1 VALYLCILLVCFV
14 CYLVFRVSA
23 RGARWLS
30 PIAMN
35 ITVRIM
41 GLLLASVAIQ
51 FMLNAI
57 RQLHADGAL
66 LPV

>member
-1 VALYLCILLVCFV
+1 MAS
-14 CYLVFRVSA
+14 YLVLRLSA

-41 GLLLASVAIQ
+41 GLLLAALAIQ
-51 FMLNAI
+51 FMLNAL
-57 RQLHADGAL
+57 RQLNPAWFAA
-66 LPV
+66 PA